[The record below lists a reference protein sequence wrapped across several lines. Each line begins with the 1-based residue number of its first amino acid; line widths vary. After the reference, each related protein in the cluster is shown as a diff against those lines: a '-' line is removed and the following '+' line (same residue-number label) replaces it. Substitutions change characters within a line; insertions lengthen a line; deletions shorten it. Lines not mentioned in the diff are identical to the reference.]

1 MESILNS
8 VKKMLGIP
16 DEYDAFDEQ
25 IIIHINSVFAILS
38 QLGVGSG
45 KFTIKG
51 SEETWDDYLGTDDD
65 LDIEN
70 VKSYVY
76 LKVKMIFDPPSSGTA
91 AEAFKLQISE
101 FEWRLNAASDDWSDG
116 I

>member
-1 MESILNS
+1 MGSILNS

-16 DEYDAFDEQ
+16 DEYTAFDEQ

-45 KFTIKG
+45 KFIITG
-51 SEETWDDYLGTDDD
+51 PEETWENYLATDDD
-65 LDIEN
+65 VDIEN

-76 LKVKMIFDPPSSGTA
+76 LKVKMIFDPPSSSTA
-91 AEAFKLQISE
+91 AEAFKSLISE
-101 FEWRLNAASDDWSDG
+101 FEWRLNVASDDWNDG
-116 I
+116 L